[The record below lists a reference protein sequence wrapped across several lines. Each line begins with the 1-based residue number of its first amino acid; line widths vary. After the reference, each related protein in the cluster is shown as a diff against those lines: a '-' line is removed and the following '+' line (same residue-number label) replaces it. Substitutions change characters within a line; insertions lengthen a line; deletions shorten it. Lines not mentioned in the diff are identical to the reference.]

1 MTDMS
6 NPEQKPY
13 VALVDIRIK
22 SDTSVRGIGEI
33 RFSDESVEVNE
44 KEFLLKVPE
53 VGSFYACD
61 GKIVEYSAE
70 KGADPQWVQLYLNNQ
85 VLVALLHQRK
95 IISFHASSFIFS
107 DRGVMLLG
115 ETGAGKTSLMVAF
128 ALAGAG
134 FLSDDL
140 TPVVFRYNVPHIWSL
155 NRKVKLRSDAIAQLN
170 ISDEK
175 LTDAEAGTGKKYLR
189 LEKCAEE
196 YHRLDIIIKIETG
209 EVAEPVF
216 RELAATEK
224 FALLRSEV
232 CSSEILAGMPETE
245 AAYVQQLVKIIE
257 RVHFVR
263 VTRPADIGIIK
274 MNEAVREYL
283 LSQA

>member
-1 MTDMS
+1 MDISIALTDTGVQ
-6 NPEQKPY
+6 NVKTVKECLEPLYIDKFLRINQKCFY
-13 VALVDIRIK
+13 M
-22 SDTSVRGIGEI
+22 
-33 RFSDESVEVNE
+33 
-44 KEFLLKVPE
+44 KVPE

-128 ALAGAG
+128 SLAGAG

-140 TPVVFRYNVPHIWSL
+140 TPVVFRDNMPHIWSL
-155 NRKVKLRSDAIAQLN
+155 SKKVKLRSDAIAQLN

-196 YHRLDIIIKIETG
+196 YHRLDIILKIETG

-232 CSSEILAGMPETE
+232 CSSEILEGMPDTET
-245 AAYVQQLVKIIE
+245 AYLQQLVKISE

-263 VTRPADIGIIK
+263 VTRPADIGIKK
-274 MNEAVREYL
+274 MHEAVRDYL

>member
-1 MTDMS
+1 M
-6 NPEQKPY
+6 EHKPY
-13 VALVDIRIK
+13 LALEDVKIK
-22 SDTSVRGIGEI
+22 SDTSVMGIGDI

-44 KEFLLKVPE
+44 KEFLLKVPD

-70 KGADPQWVQLYLNNQ
+70 KGADPQWVQLCLNNQ

-107 DRGVMLLG
+107 GCGVLLLG

-140 TPVVFRYNVPHIWSL
+140 TPVVFIDNVPHIWSL

-170 ISDEK
+170 LSDEK

-189 LEKCAEE
+189 LERCAEE
-196 YHRLDIIIKIETG
+196 FHRLDIIIKIETG
-209 EVAEPVF
+209 DVDGPVF
-216 RELAATEK
+216 RELTATEK

-232 CSSEILAGMPETE
+232 CSWEILAGMPGTE
-245 AAYVQQLVKIIE
+245 AAYLQQLVKIIE

-263 VTRPADIGIIK
+263 VTRPADIGIRK
-274 MNEAVREYL
+274 MHEALRDYL
-283 LSQA
+283 ISLL